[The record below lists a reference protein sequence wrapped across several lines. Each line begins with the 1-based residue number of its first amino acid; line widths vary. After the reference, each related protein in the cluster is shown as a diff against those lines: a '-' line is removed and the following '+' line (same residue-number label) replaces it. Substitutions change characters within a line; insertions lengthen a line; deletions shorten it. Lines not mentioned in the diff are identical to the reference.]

1 MVRSIPLVWTS
12 PFNPTTEDV
21 VVFRMEQLTSAIE
34 MRGKEGPDE
43 LCAASLDGEESSAEA
58 TPGTETWSPIL
69 VSEDWKRYQSPK
81 MRDMAFGEVP
91 WR

>member
-1 MVRSIPLVWTS
+1 M
-12 PFNPTTEDV
+12 
-21 VVFRMEQLTSAIE
+21 FRLEQLTSAIE

-43 LCAASLDGEESSAEA
+43 LCAASLGGEEKA

-69 VSEDWKRYQSPK
+69 VSEDWKRYRSPK
-81 MRDMAFGEVP
+81 MRDMAFGEMP